1 MKPLRIGSR
10 GSILARWQAEFVRK
24 QLFQITGA
32 EAEVVIIKTS
42 GDKMQQSPLAQIG
55 GKGIFIK
62 ELEEALL
69 DESVDLAV
77 HSVKDIPTDTPSRLH
92 FPAVCRRDDVR
103 DCVVSYRGTPL
114 ANLRHYRPDLDLRD
128 LRGNVDTRLRKVESG
143 EYDAIVLSKAGLD
156 RLGWAQKITE
166 ALSTDISLPAVGQG
180 AIAIESRLRDQE
192 TTDILGKL
200 DDPET
205 RTAIIAERALLS
217 ALQGGC
223 QVPLGAWARI
233 ERGELVMEAVV
244 CSVDGAQYVR
254 EKASAPPEKPAELG
268 QQLARVL
275 AAGGE
280 TRGRD
285 ARGRAEPV
293 ACGCVAR
300 SRSASV
306 GAAGAGIRG
315 AGRCGGAG

>member
-1 MKPLRIGSR
+1 VKPLRIGSR

-24 QLFQITGA
+24 QLFQIAGV
-32 EAEVVIIKTS
+32 EAEIIIIKTS
-42 GDKMQQSPLAQIG
+42 GDKMQQSPLTQIG

-77 HSVKDIPTDTPSRLH
+77 HSVKDIPTETPSRLF

-103 DCVVSYRGTPL
+103 DCVVSHSGTPL
-114 ANLRHYRPDLDLRD
+114 ANLRQGARVGTSSLRRQAQLRHYRPDLDLRE

-180 AIAIESRLRDQE
+180 AIAIESRVKDQE
-192 TTDILGKL
+192 AAEILGKL
-200 DDPET
+200 DDVET
-205 RTAIIAERALLS
+205 RTAIIAERALLK

-223 QVPLGAWARI
+223 QVPLGAWARM

-244 CSVDGAQYVR
+244 CSVDGGQYVR
-254 EKASAPPEKPAELG
+254 KKAVAPPDQAAQLG
-268 QQLARVL
+268 EQLARELVE
-275 AAGGE
+275 GGAQGILE
-280 TRGRD
+280 EVQR
-285 ARGRAEPV
+285 ARG
-293 ACGCVAR
+293 
-300 SRSASV
+300 
-306 GAAGAGIRG
+306 
-315 AGRCGGAG
+315 